1 MGNIFP
7 LSIHWHI
14 VCVCVDMWMWSCGH
28 VASNCCWKTRTSGF
42 SVHSFGISKWKSHR
56 LMMATMGVMDATVR
70 TFSRLP
76 VTPDILQENVF
87 NDDAKCCGKQ
97 LSVIATL

>member
-1 MGNIFP
+1 
-7 LSIHWHI
+7 
-14 VCVCVDMWMWSCGH
+14 
-28 VASNCCWKTRTSGF
+28 
-42 SVHSFGISKWKSHR
+42 
-56 LMMATMGVMDATVR
+56 MMATMGVMDATVR
-70 TFSRLP
+70 TFSGLP